1 MKALRV
7 SFLLLCAALLAL
19 LILVGAAWVW
29 SDHSRSLATSLEQ
42 LARYLPSDQTLEVKD
57 VKGSLRSGGSIGW
70 LRWQRGALSVEAR
83 DLRLGWTLRPLLDG
97 ELQLAHLAVAHLR
110 IDDQRAPVAPT
121 APTDLS
127 LPLKVAANFSV
138 DTLEWVGPP
147 ALRVTG
153 LTGRYTFDGKE
164 HHFDADNVHV
174 AAGNY
179 RISAQ
184 LQAPAPMALA
194 LQVQGS
200 VQTKL
205 PSSQQTVTVQAQ
217 ATLQGSL
224 AGPDATLE
232 LQARLRPEL
241 ASAPANALQASVSA
255 RLQPWQAQP
264 LTQAQAR
271 WQALDLAALW
281 PQAPQT
287 QLAGEADITPAGAGW
302 QAAVKLT
309 NAHSG
314 PWNQQRLPLDSLNAK
329 LGFTH
334 GQWAIESLLATGG
347 GGRIE
352 GEGQVARSAS
362 GTASWQ
368 GSVSV
373 LGVNLAA
380 LDSRLGAAALDGQ
393 FSAQQA
399 PTGIAF
405 EAQLRPAQRQPA
417 LSKGTAAATAGLR
430 LRTVHLKGRWLAPL
444 LTLDTLAVQT
454 DDAQLTG
461 NLNLHT
467 DTRAAAG
474 QLSLTLPGATALLD
488 GQIASTDGKGEL
500 KLHLSDAALASHWL
514 GRWPQAPAALTSASI
529 RGAGD
534 FSGRWTGGWKNQAQ
548 DLQIQASVRAPR
560 LELASAAPTAPAWRL
575 LDLQADLGGSVRALR
590 LSLRGQAEYASQ
602 RLSLQ
607 AQAHGG
613 RRSDGAWTASL
624 DSAQLG
630 AQDSLQPGAWTLQLS
645 QAFNI
650 DWQQSAGARTLEISA
665 GSGSLIGPVPGT
677 ATVSWQAARWSQQTS
692 GLQPRTEWH
701 TQGRLQGL
709 PLGWLELLG
718 RTQMANLGLRGDL
731 LFGGEW
737 DAKGGQALQLRATL
751 QRTGGDLQLLTDD
764 ANAGLLSAG
773 VREAQL
779 LLTAEGEQ
787 LTAKLR
793 WDSER
798 AGQAQADFSTRLQ
811 YADGSWHWP
820 MEAPLAG
827 TLRTQLPPVG
837 AWSLLA
843 PPGWRLRGTLDAD
856 ASLSGTRGA
865 PLWRGSLQARDLAVR
880 SVADGIDFSNGALRA
895 TLDGQR
901 LNIVELRLQGAGG
914 ASGGGQLS
922 GSGSVLWAPPT
933 ESASNALS
941 RLRMELDLQAQGLRV
956 SARAD
961 RRLVVSGKLE
971 TRLADARLTV
981 RGTLKADQA
990 LFILAQDTAPQLGD
1004 DVVVRPTGASTASK
1018 PSGATPPTAA
1028 SGVRVTP
1035 DVAITLD
1042 LGPDFQLRGRGLN
1055 TRLAGTL
1062 ELRSTPERALVP
1074 RLSGELRTVGGT
1086 YLAYGQQLD
1095 IEEGVLHFSGP
1106 YDNPALNILAIRPN
1120 LVQRV
1125 GVQISGTALSPVV
1138 RLYADPDLPD
1148 AEKLAWLVLGRTAA
1162 NGGAETA
1169 MLQQAALALLGGN
1182 GRGLSG
1188 GMAQALGLDEL
1199 SVRGSTTNA
1208 AGTSTTGAAVT
1219 LGKRV
1224 SRNFYVAYE
1233 RSLAGA
1239 MGTFYI
1245 FYDLSRRFTLRAQTG
1260 EQSAIDLIFTL
1271 RYD

>member
-7 SFLLLCAALLAL
+7 SLLLLCAALLAL

-42 LARYLPSDQTLEVKD
+42 LARYLPSDQTLQVKD

-83 DLRLGWTLRPLLDG
+83 DLRVGWTLRPLLGG

-121 APTDLS
+121 APTGLR
-127 LPLKVAANFSV
+127 LPLKVAASFSV

-147 ALRVTG
+147 ALWATG
-153 LTGRYTFDGKE
+153 LTGHYAFDGKD

-179 RISAQ
+179 RISAR
-184 LQAPAPMALA
+184 LQATAPMALS

-217 ATLQGSL
+217 ATLQGPL

-232 LQARLRPEL
+232 LQARLVPEL
-241 ASAPANALQASVSA
+241 ASALTQALQASVSA

-264 LTQAQAR
+264 LTQAKAH

-287 QLAGEADITPAGAGW
+287 QLAGEANITPAGAGW

-309 NAHSG
+309 NARSG

-329 LGFTH
+329 LIYVDGK
-334 GQWAIESLLATGG
+334 WAIESLLALGG

-352 GEGQVARSAS
+352 GKGQVTSAATS
-362 GTASWQ
+362 IASWQ
-368 GSVSV
+368 GRVSV
-373 LGVNLAA
+373 FGVNLAA

-399 PTGIAF
+399 PKGIAF
-405 EAQLRPAQRQPA
+405 EAQLQPSQRQPRSA
-417 LSKGTAAATAGLR
+417 KAAAGLR
-430 LRTVHLKGRWLAPL
+430 LRTVHVKGLWLAPL

-454 DDAQLTG
+454 DDAQLAG

-474 QLSLTLPGATALLD
+474 RLALTLPGATALLD
-488 GQIASTDGKGEL
+488 GQIASTDGKGEF
-500 KLHLSDAALASHWL
+500 KLHLSDAALAAHWL
-514 GRWPQAPAALTSASI
+514 GRWPQAPAALANASI

-548 DLQIQASVRAPR
+548 DLQIQASLSAPR
-560 LELASAAPTAPAWRL
+560 LDLGGAAPTAPGWRL
-575 LDLQADLGGSVRALR
+575 LDLRADLGGTLRALQ

-602 RLSLQ
+602 HVTLQ

-613 RRSDGAWTASL
+613 RRSDGAWKASL

-645 QAFNI
+645 QALTI

-665 GSGSLIGPVPGT
+665 GSGSLIGPVPGA

-737 DAKGGQALQLRATL
+737 DAKGGEALQLRATL

-764 ANAGLLSAG
+764 ANAGPLSAG

-779 LLTAEGEQ
+779 LLTADGEQ

-811 YADGSWHWP
+811 YANGSWRWP

-914 ASGGGQLS
+914 AGGQLS

-933 ESASNALS
+933 EPASNALS

-1004 DVVVRPTGASTASK
+1004 DVVVRASGNSATRSMAAPTDASAR
-1018 PSGATPPTAA
+1018 AA
-1028 SGVRVTP
+1028 AGVRVTP

-1095 IEEGVLHFSGP
+1095 IEEGVLRFAGP

-1138 RLYADPDLPD
+1138 RLYAEPDLPD

-1199 SVRGSTTNA
+1199 SVRGSTSNA

-1224 SRNFYVAYE
+1224 SRNFHVAYE
-1233 RSLAGA
+1233 RSLAGT

-1260 EQSAIDLIFTL
+1260 EQSAMDLIFTL